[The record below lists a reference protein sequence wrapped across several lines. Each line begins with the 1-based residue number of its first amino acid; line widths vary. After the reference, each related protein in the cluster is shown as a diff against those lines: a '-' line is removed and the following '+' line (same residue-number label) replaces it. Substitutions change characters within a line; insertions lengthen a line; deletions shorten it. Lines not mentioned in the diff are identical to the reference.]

1 MERKKP
7 LKVDDKNSKV
17 VTARIPEEYYRIL
30 KTRVRDEQISM
41 SNLIAYYIEKELHR
55 GSKDAT
61 VQ

>member
-17 VTARIPEEYYRIL
+17 VTTRIPEEYYRIL

-55 GSKDAT
+55 GSNDAA

>member
-17 VTARIPEEYYRIL
+17 VTTRIPEEYYRIL

-55 GSKDAT
+55 GSSDAT

>member
-7 LKVDDKNSKV
+7 LKVEDKNSKV
-17 VTARIPEEYYRIL
+17 VTTRIPEEYYHIL
-30 KTRVRDEQISM
+30 KTRVRNEQISM

-55 GSKDAT
+55 GSSDAT